1 MKSKNYYKH
10 LVQKYFDAQTSQRE
24 EDRLKRYLA
33 SVDDPWFDEAK
44 AVMGYVCL
52 QRRLHSAHKQ
62 RSYAPLWICGSLAA
76 AGLAGAL
83 IFGAGWNKCYIREK
97 GVTISDHGT
106 VMASVEE
113 TLYDL
118 LSQEADVDSIM
129 YDFINK

>member
-52 QRRLHSAHKQ
+52 QRRLHSSKKQ

-83 IFGAGWNKCYIREK
+83 IFGAGWNKCYTPHTR
-97 GVTISDHGT
+97 VPISHH
-106 VMASVEE
+106 
-113 TLYDL
+113 
-118 LSQEADVDSIM
+118 
-129 YDFINK
+129 